1 MLLACALRT
10 RVRVCWGG
18 CYLHSVVQ
26 EENVVAL
33 TSEIPFALYC
43 DFENVCSKVAG
54 TWMGVNKLLR
64 ILNVKH
70 VGAHWVLISICG
82 FWKMLEWLFLTIC
95 LSLFLMLVFICCLI
109 KTPNLWYL
117 WWRALFSTWTS
128 VSHCI
133 SEEGWWDRGN
143 SWNRRCLLLSL
154 PGVIGKGSE
163 ETQGNKV
170 RCVPFFSFSFSTY
183 LVKDKGF

>member
-43 DFENVCSKVAG
+43 DFENVCSKVDG

-82 FWKMLEWLFLTIC
+82 F
-95 LSLFLMLVFICCLI
+95 
-109 KTPNLWYL
+109 
-117 WWRALFSTWTS
+117 
-128 VSHCI
+128 
-133 SEEGWWDRGN
+133 
-143 SWNRRCLLLSL
+143 
-154 PGVIGKGSE
+154 
-163 ETQGNKV
+163 
-170 RCVPFFSFSFSTY
+170 
-183 LVKDKGF
+183 